1 MSTVVYTK
9 IKDLETNDREIFE
22 FGNWLNNFN
31 EDRKWI
37 AEEEEWDDTFEQD
50 SPTNK
55 KGETMEYPW
64 DDFTYVVVPD
74 SPEFNNEAEDIA
86 AEMGSYQR
94 YDIEDSDRTFF
105 VVQ

>member
-1 MSTVVYTK
+1 MPTVVYTK

-37 AEEEEWDDTFEQD
+37 AEEEEWDDSQD
-50 SPTNK
+50 QETPTNK
-55 KGETMEYPW
+55 KGEVMEYPW
-64 DDFTYVVVPD
+64 DDFTFVVVPEAN
-74 SPEFNNEAEDIA
+74 EFNNEAEDIA
-86 AEMGSYQR
+86 AELGSYQR
-94 YDIEDSDRTFF
+94 YDIEDGDRTFF